1 VIPTRVAEHLP
12 CASRRRPDETLGRR
26 AWSLSSPIL
35 RRGRLQLSIARWPVR
50 VFQEQDYCYGVGP
63 LALRV
68 ARVGW
73 TSPVPYEGDT
83 WLEVE
88 GTVIDRRTGEERQTR
103 QVLVRACRLPGP
115 PHRKRPRLR
124 P

>member
-1 VIPTRVAEHLP
+1 VIHTRVTEHLP
-12 CASRRRPDETLGRR
+12 CARRRRPGEALGRR

-35 RRGRLQLSIARWPVR
+35 RRGRLQLSIARWPVH
-50 VFQEQDYCYGVGP
+50 VFEERDYCYGVGP

-68 ARVGW
+68 DRVGW
-73 TSPVPYEGDT
+73 SSPIPYEGDT
-83 WLEVE
+83 WLEVS

-103 QVLVRACRLPGP
+103 QVLVRACRLPEP
-115 PHRKRPRLR
+115 PDRKRPRLR